1 MTEEK
6 KDNRTYLL
14 EMYDGSKR
22 KITVPA
28 KWKVT
33 FGPAAIPRTGLK
45 GKNVPQNAIG
55 KMPMAIRFYEP
66 KDQQRAIFTDVIN
79 FRDMSIP
86 ILEERVEVK
95 TKRGTLS
102 VDGANRNV
110 SMNATIKQWLNPDED
125 SEEQNPLLD
134 FDPMS

>member
-1 MTEEK
+1 MTEK
-6 KDNRTYLL
+6 KIDNRTYLL

-28 KWKVT
+28 SWKVT
-33 FGPAAIPRTGLK
+33 FGPAAVPRQSGVR
-45 GKNVPQNAIG
+45 GNSNAAG
-55 KMPMAIRFYEP
+55 KMPLAIRFYET

-110 SMNATIKQWLNPDED
+110 SMNATIKQWLNPDEE

>member
-1 MTEEK
+1 MTEK
-6 KDNRTYLL
+6 KIDNRTYLL

-28 KWKVT
+28 SWKVT
-33 FGPAAIPRTGLK
+33 FGPAAVPRKPGVR
-45 GKNVPQNAIG
+45 GNSNAAG
-55 KMPMAIRFYEP
+55 KMPMAIRFYES

-110 SMNATIKQWLNPDED
+110 SMNATIKQWLNPDEE

>member
-1 MTEEK
+1 MTEK
-6 KDNRTYLL
+6 TIDNRTYLL

-28 KWKVT
+28 SWKVT
-33 FGPAAIPRTGLK
+33 FGPAAVPRTAPSGNK
-45 GKNVPQNAIG
+45 AFSGNAN
-55 KMPMAIRFYEP
+55 KMPMAIRFYES
-66 KDQQRAIFTDVIN
+66 KDQQRAIFTDVVN

-125 SEEQNPLLD
+125 NEEQNPLLD

>member
-1 MTEEK
+1 MTEK
-6 KDNRTYLL
+6 TIDNRTYLL
-14 EMYDGSKR
+14 EMNDGSKR
-22 KITVPA
+22 KITVPSA
-28 KWKVT
+28 WKVT
-33 FGPAAIPRTGLK
+33 FGPAVVATRNTSTNKFSGRI
-45 GKNVPQNAIG
+45 
-55 KMPMAIRFYEP
+55 PMAIRFYES

-125 SEEQNPLLD
+125 NEEQNPLLD

>member
-1 MTEEK
+1 MTEK
-6 KDNRTYLL
+6 TIDNRTYLL

-28 KWKVT
+28 SWKVT
-33 FGPAAIPRTGLK
+33 FGPAAVHRTAPSGNK
-45 GKNVPQNAIG
+45 AFSGIAN
-55 KMPMAIRFYEP
+55 KMPMAIRFYES
-66 KDQQRAIFTDVIN
+66 KDQQRAIFTDVVN

-95 TKRGTLS
+95 TKKGTLS

-110 SMNATIKQWLNPDED
+110 SMNATIKQWLNPDDDTEK
-125 SEEQNPLLD
+125 QNPLLD